1 MSTNIEIEVKVL
13 LEKDDFTKVLEM
25 METEKSKRFTQT
37 NHYIDTDDF
46 ALRRY
51 GMALRIRETE
61 DFILTLKTP
70 LAEGLL
76 EKNQS
81 ISWKEYEAFLAR
93 GVFPE
98 GPIAHFVESLGIQV
112 DRLRILTSLTTVR
125 TVIHYRDGILSLDE
139 NTYDDAHD
147 FELEMEANSIGD
159 ATNLLQE
166 VCEHCQV
173 PFVLNTRSKQ
183 ARAMDIY
190 HRRKQA

>member
-1 MSTNIEIEVKVL
+1 M
-13 LEKDDFTKVLEM
+13 
-25 METEKSKRFTQT
+25 
-37 NHYIDTDDF
+37 
-46 ALRRY
+46 
-51 GMALRIRETE
+51 
-61 DFILTLKTP
+61 
-70 LAEGLL
+70 
-76 EKNQS
+76 
-81 ISWKEYEAFLAR
+81 
-93 GVFPE
+93 
-98 GPIAHFVESLGIQV
+98 ESLGIQV

-190 HRRKQA
+190 PRRKQA

>member
-70 LAEGLL
+70 TCRRITRKKPIHQL
-76 EKNQS
+76 E
-81 ISWKEYEAFLAR
+81 
-93 GVFPE
+93 
-98 GPIAHFVESLGIQV
+98 
-112 DRLRILTSLTTVR
+112 RI
-125 TVIHYRDGILSLDE
+125 
-139 NTYDDAHD
+139 
-147 FELEMEANSIGD
+147 
-159 ATNLLQE
+159 
-166 VCEHCQV
+166 
-173 PFVLNTRSKQ
+173 
-183 ARAMDIY
+183 
-190 HRRKQA
+190 